1 MCKVLEVSRSGY
13 YAWCERPPSNRTK
26 KRKELVKKIR
36 KTHQESRELYGSPKI
51 TQALRKQGITVSE
64 RTVSRLMTQHQI
76 RSKTVRKYKATT
88 NSKHKLPV
96 YDNVLDRK
104 FSAVKPNEKWVTD
117 ITYVQT
123 GEGWLYLASVM
134 DLYSR
139 RIVGWKASDRMT
151 KELVLEALKN
161 AVQATKPDPG
171 LIHHSD
177 RGSQYASLDYQ
188 EKLRNYEMIGS
199 MSRKGNCYDNAC
211 IESFHGILKRELI
224 YLNHFRTRKEALHAL
239 FEYIEIFY
247 NRKRIHSTIGYLSPF
262 EYEQQFYQQQKAA
275 AEAA

>member
-1 MCKVLEVSRSGY
+1 MCKVLEVSRSDY
-13 YAWCERPPSNRTK
+13 YAWCERPPSNRSK
-26 KRKELVKKIR
+26 KRDELVKQIR
-36 KTHQESRELYGSPKI
+36 KTHKESRELYGSPKI
-51 TQALRKQGITVSE
+51 TRMLRNQGIIVSE

-76 RSKTVRKYKATT
+76 RSRTVRKYKATT
-88 NSKHKLPV
+88 NSKHQLPV
-96 YDNVLDRK
+96 HDNVLNRQ
-104 FSAVKPNEKWVTD
+104 FTATKPNEKWVTD

-151 KELVLEALKN
+151 KELVLEALAN
-161 AVQATKPDPG
+161 AVQVSKPTPG
-171 LIHHSD
+171 LLHHSD

-188 EKLRNYEMIGS
+188 AELEKLEMIGS

-224 YLNHFRTRKEALHAL
+224 YLNRFKTRAEALHAL
-239 FEYIEIFY
+239 FEYIEVFY
-247 NRKRIHSTIGYLSPF
+247 NRKRIHSTIGYLSPI
-262 EYEQQFYQQQKAA
+262 EYERKFYQQKAA
-275 AEAA
+275 A